1 MPGEAETAIAV
12 EQNASATS
20 DRRNAENTII
30 LNLEPSS
37 SSEFST
43 PIPIG

>member
-1 MPGEAETAIAV
+1 METAIAV

-30 LNLEPSS
+30 LNP
-37 SSEFST
+37 
-43 PIPIG
+43 